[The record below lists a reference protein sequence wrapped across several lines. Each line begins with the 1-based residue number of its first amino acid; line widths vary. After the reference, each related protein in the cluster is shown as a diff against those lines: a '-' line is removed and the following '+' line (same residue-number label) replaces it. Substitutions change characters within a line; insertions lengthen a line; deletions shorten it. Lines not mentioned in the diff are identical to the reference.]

1 MEPTTGEGRKRK
13 RPAAE
18 AEAEAE
24 AGDEEAPGLQ
34 DRLVDAVERNGRL
47 LREQFELQ
55 DMNSRL
61 DREQKRDQ
69 ANGLLAVLDKLAD
82 ALGKIAD
89 KL

>member
-13 RPAAE
+13 RPA
-18 AEAEAE
+18 AEAE

>member
-13 RPAAE
+13 RPA
-18 AEAEAE
+18 AE